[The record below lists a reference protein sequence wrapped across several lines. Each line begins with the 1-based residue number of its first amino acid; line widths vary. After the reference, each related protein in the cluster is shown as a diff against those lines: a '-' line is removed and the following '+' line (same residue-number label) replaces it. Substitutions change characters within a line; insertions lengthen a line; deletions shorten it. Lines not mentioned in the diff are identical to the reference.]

1 MMVLALP
8 RRSPP
13 HRPRR
18 HLRRPPTRAAPSSTT
33 IFGLSTTKA
42 NVEIVVYDRAILL
55 FTAESEAVRR
65 IHQVCCRLDELA
77 TAAALIGSRRVD
89 PGAWASPMAA
99 TYTYS
104 EGRRCRRQRRRPP
117 HPYRCSRQSR
127 T

>member
-1 MMVLALP
+1 MNSLGTYGDPEAGDP
-8 RRSPP
+8 IQYDE
-13 HRPRR
+13 
-18 HLRRPPTRAAPSSTT
+18 LRIKHDRGG
-33 IFGLSTTKA
+33 I
-42 NVEIVVYDRAILL
+42 EIVVYNRAILL
-55 FTAESEAVRR
+55 FMSDSEALKR
-65 IHQVCCRLDELA
+65 IHEVYCRLDELA

-117 HPYRCSRQSR
+117 HPYRCNHQSR